1 MTEQPTNK
9 TTGPKQPKQTN
20 QQMNQTNQKTTQQ
33 TLVKNH
39 DHHDFY
45 RFFSGVKRYNPK
57 LIIPSCLYILQNKC
71 KMISFTISCSPNHNH
86 NYYRDGPQ
94 QLAEHLTNF

>member
-1 MTEQPTNK
+1 
-9 TTGPKQPKQTN
+9 
-20 QQMNQTNQKTTQQ
+20 MNQTNQKTTQQ

-39 DHHDFY
+39 YHHDFY

-71 KMISFTISCSPNHNH
+71 MMICFTISCSPNHNH

-94 QLAEHLTNF
+94 QLAEHLTNL